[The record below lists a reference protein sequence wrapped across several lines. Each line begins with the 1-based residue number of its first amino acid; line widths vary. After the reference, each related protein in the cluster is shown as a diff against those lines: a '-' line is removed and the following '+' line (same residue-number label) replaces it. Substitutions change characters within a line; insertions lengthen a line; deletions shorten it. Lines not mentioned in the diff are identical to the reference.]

1 MNVHPVTLEVV
12 RNALV
17 AYAEDMA
24 NALCKSAYNM
34 MIYEVRDY
42 CCGLI
47 DTEGRM
53 ISQNKGGIPI
63 FLADLGA
70 AVLDGV
76 ERFGLD
82 GFEPGDVVIMNH
94 AQVCGQHLNN
104 IVIYTPCF
112 HDGELVAFAA
122 NRAHWVDIGGTRVG
136 FGSYATNEIFQEGVQ
151 FRSIKIYEAGKRN
164 DAVWQILTDNLRFP
178 ESSLGDLRA
187 QIASCNIGERRLVEV
202 FARYGAET
210 VNACIAEIWDQ
221 AEAEA
226 REVIAAMPDGTYP
239 AESWLDNDGRTLD
252 KPLRVHVTV
261 TVRGDEMTVDY
272 SGMNPQVP
280 TPLNSGFSGGLA
292 AARVAFKCL
301 TMPDAP
307 VNEGCF
313 RPLKLISPEGTIVN
327 AKPPA
332 AIGLWSIM
340 LPTVI
345 DTILK
350 ALAPAMPDAV
360 PAAHKGDM
368 GGVSFYGYREDD
380 GRRFLL
386 MNIFGGG
393 WGGRPSGDG
402 ESAAVSICQGDVRNV
417 PVEVQETNYPFV
429 VEHFG
434 LRPDSGGAGAHRGG
448 LGTEITYRCLQKT
461 TANINLERTVDP
473 PWGIHDG
480 AAGKV
485 NRATIRRTDGSV
497 SEVTKQTNIPLG
509 PNDTVT
515 FLTAGGGGFGNARD
529 RSHEAIEDDLR
540 EGLITPDGAAA
551 DYGFTKVQTS
561 DEDAAE

>member
-17 AYAEDMA
+17 AYSEDMST
-24 NALCKSAYNM
+24 ALCKSAYNM

-47 DTEGRM
+47 DTEGQM
-53 ISQNKGGIPI
+53 ISQNKGGLPI

-70 AVLDGV
+70 AVLDGI
-76 ERFGLD
+76 ERYGLD
-82 GFEPGDVVIMNH
+82 GFAPGDAIIMNH
-94 AQVCGQHLNN
+94 AHVCGQHLNN

-112 HDGELVAFAA
+112 HEGKLVAFAA

-136 FGSYATNEIFQEGVQ
+136 FGSYATNEIFQEGLQ

-164 DAVWQILTDNLRFP
+164 DAVWQILLDNLRFP

-187 QIASCNIGERRLVEV
+187 QMAACNLGERRLGELLG
-202 FARYGAET
+202 RYGADT
-210 VNACIAEIWDQ
+210 VKACITEIWDQ
-221 AEAEA
+221 GEAEA
-226 REVIAAMPDGTYP
+226 REVVSGIPDGIYS
-239 AESWLDNDGRTLD
+239 AASQLDNDGRTLD
-252 KPLRVHVTV
+252 VPLDVKVTV
-261 TVRGDEMTVDY
+261 TVSGDEMSVDY
-272 SGMNPQVP
+272 TDMNPQVP

-350 ALAPAMPDAV
+350 ALAKAMPDKV

-393 WGGRPSGDG
+393 WGGRPTGDG
-402 ESAAVSICQGDVRNV
+402 ESSAVSICQGDVRNV
-417 PVEVQETNYPFV
+417 PIEVQETNFPFIV
-429 VEHFG
+429 DEFG
-434 LRPDSGGAGAHRGG
+434 LRADSGGSGEHRGG
-448 LGTEITYRCLQKT
+448 LGAIITYRCLQKT
-461 TANINLERTVDP
+461 LANINLERIVDP
-473 PWGIHDG
+473 PWGILGGSNGKPNVAIIQRVDG
-480 AAGKV
+480 SEE
-485 NRATIRRTDGSV
+485 RATK
-497 SEVTKQTNIPLG
+497 ETNIQLEAG
-509 PNDTVT
+509 DRVT
-515 FLTAGGGGFGNARD
+515 FLTAGGGGYGEPDNRD
-529 RSHEAIEDDLR
+529 RGAIAADVR
-540 EGLITPDGAAA
+540 EGLITADAAAA
-551 DYGFTKVQTS
+551 DYGYMQTG
-561 DEDAAE
+561 EAAE